1 MATTVDG
8 QLTNEETIALENLL
22 LQMSELSGKSL
33 REYVDGIRADVEKS
47 QADAIA
53 KLQGQLSAITE
64 MDDNGVES
72 LAEKIKHIQDMLG
85 TDDTVQ
91 TIVNLIK
98 DNKDFTK
105 QVEERVSALEAST
118 GTKFAGIDAS
128 LSNLDAKIT
137 KNVSDLATINKNVNE
152 VNASVESL
160 SKSVDDK
167 FTEFSG
173 NVETQIKTVQTAAN
187 AYADKV
193 VGDVLNT
200 AKSYTDGKVAQV
212 QTELEALKGDGEGS
226 LGAIESKVADLETS
240 LKGKMDETGNVIE
253 GIEAVVERHEKAISD
268 EIVNRAKAVAD
279 LESKMQTQID
289 NAKIVPEGIDPV
301 AIVNKFREGLGL
313 NPVTAIN
320 DGVVA

>member
-8 QLTNEETIALENLL
+8 KLTNEETIALENLL

-105 QVEERVSALEAST
+105 QVEERVSALEASA

-137 KNVSDLATINKNVNE
+137 KNVSDLATINKTVNE
-152 VNASVESL
+152 VSASVEGL